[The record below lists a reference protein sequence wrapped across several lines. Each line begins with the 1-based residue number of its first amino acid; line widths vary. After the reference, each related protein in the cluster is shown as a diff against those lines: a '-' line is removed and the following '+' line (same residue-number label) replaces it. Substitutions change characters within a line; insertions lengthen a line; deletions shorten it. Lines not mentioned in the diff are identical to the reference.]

1 MSLFF
6 VASKGRKFQKIVK
19 SSLNGRSKNSY
30 FLRELKNFNGISGG
44 NVTYDIKSDKNTK
57 LDILFSQHIF

>member
-1 MSLFF
+1 M
-6 VASKGRKFQKIVK
+6 VK
-19 SSLNGRSKNSY
+19 NSLNGRSKNSY

>member
-19 SSLNGRSKNSY
+19 NSLNGRSKNSY

-44 NVTYDIKSDKNTK
+44 NVTYDIKSDKNK
-57 LDILFSQHIF
+57 A